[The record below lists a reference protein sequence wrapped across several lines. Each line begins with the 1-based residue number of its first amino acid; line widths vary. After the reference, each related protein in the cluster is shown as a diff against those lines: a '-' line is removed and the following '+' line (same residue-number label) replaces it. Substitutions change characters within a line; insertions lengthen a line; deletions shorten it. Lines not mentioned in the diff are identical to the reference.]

1 MSAGSIA
8 PRGARLGLAPG
19 EVVLRDATRW
29 FSVRAD
35 NARTLKGSL
44 LGKRAHGPAPVPAL
58 QGVTLRIEPG
68 ETVGIVGRN
77 GAGKTS
83 TLRVLAGIIPL
94 QAGEAACGGRIISL
108 LELGAGFSRDF
119 SGRENIYL
127 QGALYG
133 LTKAELDPRLEQI
146 IAFSEL
152 GHFIDVPVKTYSAG
166 MMLRL
171 GFSIAAHLEADVL
184 LIDEVLAVGDEAFQ
198 RKCLRRISEQIAAGA
213 TVVLV
218 SHDAGAI
225 ERVCD
230 RVVVLDAGRV
240 EFDGATAEGLL
251 HYHRLM
257 GTERGGG
264 ESLRSGDDR
273 VLEVL
278 DVELRDAA
286 GRSSSVFRSG
296 AALQVIIALHAK
308 QPVADPVLALE
319 LRAQDGTRVFRT
331 AHPFELDPGGTAQLA
346 FEVEDLRLL
355 GGDYDLVLGSGHEAA
370 SALLDRTVRFSVAR
384 EEGAE
389 GIVALRGSW
398 RSMSGTR
405 EESR

>member
-1 MSAGSIA
+1 MSAGVT
-8 PRGARLGLAPG
+8 PLRPG

-29 FSVRAD
+29 FNIRAD
-35 NARTLKGSL
+35 NARTLKGAL
-44 LGKRAHGPAPVPAL
+44 LGKRVRGPEPVPAL

-94 QAGEAACGGRIISL
+94 QAGAGGCGGRTISL

-133 LTKAELDPRLEQI
+133 LTKAELEPRVEQI
-146 IAFSEL
+146 VAFSEL
-152 GHFIDVPVKTYSAG
+152 AGFIDVPVKTYSAG

-213 TVVLV
+213 TLVLV

-230 RVVVLDAGRV
+230 RVVVLDTGRV
-240 EFDGATAEGLL
+240 QFDGPTAEGLL
-251 HYHRLM
+251 HYHRRM

-264 ESLRSGDDR
+264 ESLRPPTDHALG
-273 VLEVL
+273 VL

-286 GRSSSVFRSG
+286 GRASSVFSSG
-296 AALQVIIALHAK
+296 APLQVIVALRAR
-308 QPVADPVLALE
+308 QPVTDPVLALE
-319 LRAQDGTRVFRT
+319 LRSQDGTSVYRT
-331 AHPFELDPGGTAQLA
+331 THAFELDPDGTAQLA
-346 FEVEDLRLL
+346 FEIAALNLL
-355 GGDYDLVLGSGHEAA
+355 GGDYDLALGAGHGAA
-370 SALLDRTVRFSVAR
+370 AALLDRTVRFSVAR
-384 EEGAE
+384 EQGAE
-389 GIVALRGSW
+389 GIVALGGAW
-398 RSMSGTR
+398 RAMPVER
-405 EESR
+405 EVEP

>member
-1 MSAGSIA
+1 MTTT
-8 PRGARLGLAPG
+8 LAPG
-19 EVVLRDATRW
+19 EIVLQDATRF

-35 NARTLKGSL
+35 QARTLKGL
-44 LGKRAHGPAPVPAL
+44 FLGRRAPGPAPVPAL
-58 QGVTLRIEPG
+58 QGVTLRIARG
-68 ETVGIVGRN
+68 ETVGMVGRN

-94 QAGEAACGGRIISL
+94 QSGRAACGGRVVSL

-133 LTKAELDPRLEQI
+133 LTKAELDQRLPQI

-152 GHFIDVPVKTYSAG
+152 HDFIDVAVKTYSAG
-166 MMLRL
+166 MLLRL
-171 GFSIAAHLEADVL
+171 GFSIAAHLDADVV

-218 SHDAGAI
+218 SHDPTAI

-240 EFDGATAEGLL
+240 MFDGPTAEGLL

-264 ESLRSGDDR
+264 ESLRRAPGEAI
-273 VLEVL
+273 EVT

-286 GRSSSVFRSG
+286 GRTSSVFRTGGS
-296 AALQVIIALHAK
+296 LHVVVGVKA
-308 QPVADPVLALE
+308 PRPGVLALE
-319 LRAQDGTRVFRT
+319 VRAGDGARVYRS
-331 AHPFELDPGGTAQLA
+331 AHQVGPGPTQLA
-346 FEVEDLRLL
+346 FDVPELPLL
-355 GGDYDLVLGSGHEAA
+355 GGDYDLALGPADGPIE
-370 SALLDRTVRFSVAR
+370 RTVRFSVASQDP
-384 EEGAE
+384 EASGIIDLHGAWS
-389 GIVALRGSW
+389 ALTQVP
-398 RSMSGTR
+398 TR
-405 EESR
+405 

>member
-1 MSAGSIA
+1 MSSAG
-8 PRGARLGLAPG
+8 PEPLRLRSG
-19 EVVLRDATRW
+19 EIVLRDATRW
-29 FSVRAD
+29 FNVRAD
-35 NARTLKGSL
+35 NARTVKGL
-44 LGKRAHGPAPVPAL
+44 MLGRRVSGPAPVPAL

-94 QAGEAACGGRIISL
+94 QAGEAACGGRTVSL
-108 LELGAGFSRDF
+108 LELAAGFSRDF
-119 SGRENIYL
+119 SGRENVYL

-133 LTKAELDPRLEQI
+133 LTKAELEPRVEQI
-146 IAFSEL
+146 VAFSEL
-152 GHFIDVPVKTYSAG
+152 EDFIDVPVKTYSAG

-198 RKCLRRISEQIAAGA
+198 RKCLRRISEQIADG
-213 TVVLV
+213 TTIVLV

-230 RVVVLDAGRV
+230 RVVVLDGGHV
-240 EFDGATAEGLL
+240 EFDGPTAEGLL

-264 ESLRSGDDR
+264 ESLRPATDR
-273 VLEVL
+273 TLRVA
-278 DVELRDAA
+278 DVELRD
-286 GRSSSVFRSG
+286 GEGQTSSVFRSG
-296 AALQVIIALHAK
+296 GALQVIVVLRATG
-308 QPVADPVLALE
+308 PVSEPVLVLE
-319 LRAQDGTRVFRT
+319 LRAQDGTRVYRT
-331 AHPFELDPGGTAQLA
+331 THAFELDPAGSAQLA
-346 FEVEDLRLL
+346 FEIPELSLL
-355 GGDYDLVLGSGHEAA
+355 GGDYDLALGAGHAHAA
-370 SALLDRTVRFSVAR
+370 APLERTVRFSVAR

-389 GIVALRGSW
+389 GIVALRAAW
-398 RSMSGTR
+398 RSMSSA
-405 EESR
+405 EERS